1 MEDFS
6 VGPNVFVNVMNFAI
20 TAGLIVATF
29 AVTLWIGRKIG

>member
-1 MEDFS
+1 MEDWS
-6 VGPNVFVNVMNFAI
+6 VGPNVFVNFIKFAI